1 MDVIIRLIYRVYFNP
16 PSSCRITRFFWRIWI
31 EPTPLSDQPSQNILY
46 SDYLS
51 LSLSLQFLRRPPPPF
66 LSPTALDSTTESQ
79 GFLGHSGETVTERE
93 RESSH
98 AKARS
103 IVGVLVSVH
112 VRVIVREGPSLEAGT
127 GVQDLVYTTYTEPP
141 CPSQARGVYEH
152 NSLKYSSADKKLP
165 SRR

>member
-1 MDVIIRLIYRVYFNP
+1 MTKRGR
-16 PSSCRITRFFWRIWI
+16 
-31 EPTPLSDQPSQNILY
+31 
-46 SDYLS
+46 
-51 LSLSLQFLRRPPPPF
+51 
-66 LSPTALDSTTESQ
+66 
-79 GFLGHSGETVTERE
+79 ERE
-93 RESSH
+93 RESSQH